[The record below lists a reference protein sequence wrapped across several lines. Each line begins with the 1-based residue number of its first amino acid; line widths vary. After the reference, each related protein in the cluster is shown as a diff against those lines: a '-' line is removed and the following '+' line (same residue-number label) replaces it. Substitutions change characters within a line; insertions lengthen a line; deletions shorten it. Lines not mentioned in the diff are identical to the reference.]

1 MSYFNP
7 EETVE
12 DALYFRIDQAETALD
27 IAVAQQDLEQVNIC
41 CGIIAEATCELVMLR
56 DLYH

>member
-27 IAVAQQDLEQVNIC
+27 IAVAQQDLELADGRVERIPD
-41 CGIIAEATCELVMLR
+41 ATCELVMLR